1 MSKPVLR
8 RRDERSAG
16 FGLRAVLLAQEN
28 PPSPPLTIP
37 NPPEHPD
44 VVKKGGWDSI
54 LFESF
59 TVEDAWELGHLL
71 YARLLPF
78 SSQTPTLV
86 SISLANSGQVLF
98 QCAVGSGTAPDNE
111 LWVQRKRSTVL
122 RFGTSTWFQHCK
134 YAGDEEA
141 FKAKFGLGPEQYGKY
156 AIHGGGVP
164 IRVKG
169 VEGVVAV
176 VVVSGMRQQDD
187 HGVIFDVIHS
197 NWESSIEGIQST

>member
-1 MSKPVLR
+1 MYQKILR
-8 RRDERSAG
+8 RRDQTAG
-16 FGLRAVLLAQEN
+16 CGLRAVLSVHEKSTSPSAI
-28 PPSPPLTIP
+28 PSPP
-37 NPPEHPD
+37 ED
-44 VVKKGGWDSI
+44 AEAVKASCDSF

-59 TVEDAWELGHLL
+59 TAEIAWELGHLL

-78 SSQTPTLV
+78 SSQKPTLI

-111 LWVQRKRSTVL
+111 IWVQRKRNTVL

-141 FKAKFGLGPEQYGKY
+141 FKAKFGMSPQQAEKY

-164 IRVKG
+164 IRVRG
-169 VEGVVAV
+169 VEGIVAV
-176 VVVSGMRQQDD
+176 VIVSGLKQHED
-187 HGVIFDVIHS
+187 HGVIVDVINS
-197 NWESSIEGIQST
+197 NWQ